1 VRLHVGTL
9 LLSFAIASVLWIMAH
24 GTSSIERGVDIPVVF
39 SEIPDDLVI
48 TDQTADVVNIRVL
61 GSRAA
66 LRDIGPSEQEYRIDV
81 SGAKRGLLIHEVEAG
96 LIEVP
101 GGVRITSR
109 SPAVIE
115 VQFERRGR
123 KAVRVRADLEGEP
136 AEGFEITAVEVDPP
150 RVWLTG
156 ARSDVL
162 RLSEVVT
169 ETIDVSGFA
178 ASVEREVKLS
188 LGRDHVW
195 MEENEPVT
203 VRLQLEAIAGEAA
216 EAENSKARRGQ

>member
-9 LLSFAIASVLWIMAH
+9 LLSFAIACVLWVMAH

-39 SEIPDDLVI
+39 SGIPDDLVI
-48 TDQTADVVNIRVL
+48 TDQTADVVNIRVR
-61 GSRAA
+61 GTRAA
-66 LRDIGPSEQEYRIDV
+66 LRNVGSDEQEYPVHV
-81 SGAKRGLLIHEVEAG
+81 SGAKPGLLVHEVEAA

-101 GGVRITSR
+101 GGVTITSR

-136 AEGFEITAVEVDPP
+136 AEGFEVAAVEVDPP

-178 ASVEREVKLS
+178 APVEREVKLS
-188 LGRDHVW
+188 LGSDHVW

-203 VRLQLEAIAGEAA
+203 VRLQLQAIAGEAA
-216 EAENSKARRGQ
+216 EGENP